1 MTFLIQEVLLW
12 RATVDEDGHYATPD
26 VRQRSR
32 FRKVVRLPSSATGLP
47 PVTANHLSDVPYP
60 TTPTDRV
67 GAHVD
72 YFPTR
77 ATFPK

>member
-1 MTFLIQEVLLW
+1 VTFLIQEVLLW

-26 VRQRSR
+26 VRQVPDFARSSGYL
-32 FRKVVRLPSSATGLP
+32 VRDGSP

-60 TTPTDRV
+60 TTPADRV

-77 ATFPK
+77 ATSPK